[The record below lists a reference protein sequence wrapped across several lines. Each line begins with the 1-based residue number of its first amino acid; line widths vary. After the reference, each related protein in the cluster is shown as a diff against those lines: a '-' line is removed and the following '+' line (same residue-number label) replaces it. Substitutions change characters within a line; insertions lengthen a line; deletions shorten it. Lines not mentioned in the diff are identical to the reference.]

1 MGTRFH
7 TSDRDHFQSIP
18 CQYTASTLCPTAPS
32 CSLRGL
38 GSGMGQGSPQHI
50 HCPFSFPGFCSQTK
64 LWPTNQ
70 AQPGH
75 TGKESSRGGI
85 EVGSG
90 TCSTTSPGS
99 TQSCKP
105 EGLQPPEEEA
115 RGALPRGWKQAAIC
129 LGGTCREGAHP
140 APRLLCFLHG
150 KKVFPLLSGK
160 LLAIIRQA
168 GGKDSYPSNNA
179 I

>member
-1 MGTRFH
+1 MGSRWGQEPAAPH
-7 TSDRDHFQSIP
+7 PQ
-18 CQYTASTLCPTAPS
+18 AAPS
-32 CSLRGL
+32 PANL
-38 GSGMGQGSPQHI
+38 
-50 HCPFSFPGFCSQTK
+50 
-64 LWPTNQ
+64 
-70 AQPGH
+70 
-75 TGKESSRGGI
+75 
-85 EVGSG
+85 
-90 TCSTTSPGS
+90 
-99 TQSCKP
+99 

-129 LGGTCREGAHP
+129 LGGTCMEGAHP

>member
-18 CQYTASTLCPTAPS
+18 CQYTAPTLCPTAPS

-105 EGLQPPEEEA
+105 GGAAASRRRGQRCPSQRMEA
-115 RGALPRGWKQAAIC
+115 SSHLPGGDMQG
-129 LGGTCREGAHP
+129 GGTSSP
-140 APRLLCFLHG
+140 ALTVLPAWEESFSSA
-150 KKVFPLLSGK
+150 VW
-160 LLAIIRQA
+160 
-168 GGKDSYPSNNA
+168 
-179 I
+179 